1 MTISLT
7 KKERKHLIEVINIVG
22 PILHNFKDEAKE
34 HVKSLES
41 VKQKLSKSKSGP
53 EDWPA
58 DY

>member
-22 PILHNFKDEAKE
+22 PILHNFKDESKE

>member
-22 PILHNFKDEAKE
+22 PILHNFKDESKE

-41 VKQKLSKSKSGP
+41 VKQKLSKSKPAP

>member
-7 KKERKHLIEVINIVG
+7 KTERKHLIEVINIVG
-22 PILHNFKDEAKE
+22 PILHNFKDESKE